1 MRSKREKR
9 TDQLIKYAIIGLV
22 LIAAGFAIWT
32 FLQKSLVTSKIMNQR
47 VTYTEQMPK
56 SIPATEQIYAFDGG
70 NPFANNNQAKTAI
83 GQVAIPKVGLVT
95 NVFAGLTNANL
106 SFGAVSL
113 FPDRPIQIHNV
124 VLIGHNMGVRHLH
137 FGALQNVSIG
147 DKVYLRYFGHS
158 YQYQVRQKSTIKET
172 QIDRVADTM
181 TSKLTLVT
189 CSAATRTPNRILVS
203 ADLVKVLPARQAQMK
218 VAGVLKEQKQQIC
231 HDLWWRNWLP
241 IIVICV
247 LALIIIM
254 LVMRFL

>member
-1 MRSKREKR
+1 MRSKHENR
-9 TDQLIKYAIIGLV
+9 TDQFIKYAIIGLV
-22 LIAAGFAIWT
+22 LVATGFAIWT
-32 FLQKSLVTSKIMNQR
+32 FLQKSLVTSKIVNQR

-56 SIPATEQIYAFDGG
+56 NIPATETIHAFDGG
-70 NPFANNNQAKTAI
+70 NPFANHNQSKTAI

-113 FPDRPIQIHNV
+113 FPDRPIQNHNV

-147 DKVYLRYFGHS
+147 DKVYLRYLDHS

-203 ADLVKVLPARQAQMK
+203 ADLVKALPARQAQMK

-241 IIVICV
+241 IIVIGL

>member
-22 LIAAGFAIWT
+22 LVAAGFAIWT
-32 FLQKSLVTSKIMNQR
+32 FLQKSLMASIIVNQR
-47 VTYTEQMPK
+47 VTYTEQLQK
-56 SIPATEQIYAFDGG
+56 SIPATETIHEFDGG
-70 NPFANNNQAKTAI
+70 NPFANNNQSKTAI

-113 FPDRPIQIHNV
+113 FPDRPVQNHNV
-124 VLIGHNMGVRHLH
+124 VLVGHNMGVRRLH

-147 DKVYLRYFGHS
+147 DNVYLRYLGHS

-172 QIDRVADTM
+172 QIDRVADAM

-203 ADLVKVLPARQAQMK
+203 ADLVKALPARQAQMK

>member
-9 TDQLIKYAIIGLV
+9 TDQLIKYAIIGLILV
-22 LIAAGFAIWT
+22 AAGFAIWT
-32 FLQKSLVTSKIMNQR
+32 FLQKSLVTSKIVNQR

-56 SIPATEQIYAFDGG
+56 SIPATETIHAFDDGS
-70 NPFANNNQAKTAI
+70 PFANNNQSKTAI

-113 FPDRPIQIHNV
+113 FPDRPVQNHNV

-147 DKVYLRYFGHS
+147 DKVYLRYLGHS

-203 ADLVKVLPARQAQMK
+203 ADLVKELPARQAQMK

-241 IIVICV
+241 IIVICL

>member
-1 MRSKREKR
+1 MRSKRENR

-22 LIAAGFAIWT
+22 LVAAGFAIWT
-32 FLQKSLVTSKIMNQR
+32 FLQKSLVTSKIVNQR

-56 SIPATEQIYAFDGG
+56 SIPATETIHAFDGG
-70 NPFANNNQAKTAI
+70 NPFGNTQQPQTAI
-83 GQVAIPKVGLVT
+83 GQVTIPKVGLVT

-113 FPDRPIQIHNV
+113 FPDRPLQNHNV

-147 DKVYLRYFGHS
+147 DKVYLRYLGHS

-203 ADLVKVLPARQAQMK
+203 ADLVKALPARQAQMK
-218 VAGVLKEQKQQIC
+218 VAGVLKEQNQQIC

-241 IIVICV
+241 IIVICL

>member
-1 MRSKREKR
+1 
-9 TDQLIKYAIIGLV
+9 
-22 LIAAGFAIWT
+22 
-32 FLQKSLVTSKIMNQR
+32 
-47 VTYTEQMPK
+47 MPK
-56 SIPATEQIYAFDGG
+56 NIPATETIHAFDGG
-70 NPFANNNQAKTAI
+70 NPFANHNQSKTAI

-95 NVFAGLTNANL
+95 NVFTGLTNANL

-113 FPDRPIQIHNV
+113 FPDRPIQNHNV

-147 DKVYLRYFGHS
+147 DKVYLRYLGHS

-203 ADLVKVLPARQAQMK
+203 ADLVKELPARQAQMK
-218 VAGVLKEQKQQIC
+218 VASVLKEQKQQIC

-241 IIVICV
+241 IIVICL

>member
-9 TDQLIKYAIIGLV
+9 TDQLIKYAIIGLILV
-22 LIAAGFAIWT
+22 ATGFAIWT
-32 FLQKSLVTSKIMNQR
+32 FLQKSLVTSKIVNQR

-56 SIPATEQIYAFDGG
+56 NIPATETIHAFDGG
-70 NPFANNNQAKTAI
+70 NPFANHNQLKKAI

-113 FPDRPIQIHNV
+113 FPDRPIQNHNV

-147 DKVYLRYFGHS
+147 DKVYLRYLDHS

-189 CSAATRTPNRILVS
+189 CSPATRTPNRILVS
-203 ADLVKVLPARQAQMK
+203 ADLVKALPARQAQMK

-241 IIVICV
+241 IIVICL

>member
-9 TDQLIKYAIIGLV
+9 TDQLIKYAIIGLILV
-22 LIAAGFAIWT
+22 AAGFAIWT
-32 FLQKSLVTSKIMNQR
+32 FLQKSLVTSKIVNQR

-56 SIPATEQIYAFDGG
+56 NIQATETIHAFDGG
-70 NPFANNNQAKTAI
+70 NPFANHNQSKTAI

-113 FPDRPIQIHNV
+113 FPDRPIQNHNV

-147 DKVYLRYFGHS
+147 DKVYLRYLGHS

-203 ADLVKVLPARQAQMK
+203 ADLVKALPARQAQMK

-231 HDLWWRNWLP
+231 HDLWWRNCLP
-241 IIVICV
+241 IIVICL

>member
-9 TDQLIKYAIIGLV
+9 TDQLIKYAIIGLILV
-22 LIAAGFAIWT
+22 ATGFAIWT
-32 FLQKSLVTSKIMNQR
+32 FLQKSLVTSKIVNQR

-56 SIPATEQIYAFDGG
+56 NIPATETIHAFDGG
-70 NPFANNNQAKTAI
+70 NPFANHNQSKKAI

-113 FPDRPIQIHNV
+113 FPDRPIQNHNV

-147 DKVYLRYFGHS
+147 DKVYLRYLDHS

-203 ADLVKVLPARQAQMK
+203 ADLVKALPARQAQMK

-241 IIVICV
+241 IIVICL

>member
-9 TDQLIKYAIIGLV
+9 TDQLIKYAIIGLILV
-22 LIAAGFAIWT
+22 AAGFAIWT
-32 FLQKSLVTSKIMNQR
+32 FLQKSLVTSKIVNQR

-56 SIPATEQIYAFDGG
+56 NIQATETIHAFDGG
-70 NPFANNNQAKTAI
+70 NPFANHNQSKTAI

-95 NVFAGLTNANL
+95 NVFAGVTNANL

-113 FPDRPIQIHNV
+113 FPDRPIQNHNV

-147 DKVYLRYFGHS
+147 DKVYLRYLGHS

-203 ADLVKVLPARQAQMK
+203 ADLVKALPARQAQMK

-241 IIVICV
+241 IIVICL

>member
-1 MRSKREKR
+1 
-9 TDQLIKYAIIGLV
+9 
-22 LIAAGFAIWT
+22 
-32 FLQKSLVTSKIMNQR
+32 
-47 VTYTEQMPK
+47 MPK
-56 SIPATEQIYAFDGG
+56 SIPATETIHEFDGG
-70 NPFANNNQAKTAI
+70 NPFANHNQSKTAI

-113 FPDRPIQIHNV
+113 FPDRPIQKHHV

-147 DKVYLRYFGHS
+147 DKVYLRYLDHS

-172 QIDRVADTM
+172 QIDRVADAM

-203 ADLVKVLPARQAQMK
+203 ADLVKALPARQAQMK

-254 LVMRFL
+254 FVMRFL

>member
-9 TDQLIKYAIIGLV
+9 TDQLIKYAIIGLILV
-22 LIAAGFAIWT
+22 AAGFAIWT
-32 FLQKSLVTSKIMNQR
+32 FLQKSLVTSKIVNQR

-56 SIPATEQIYAFDGG
+56 SIPATETIHEFDGG
-70 NPFANNNQAKTAI
+70 NPFANNNRSKTAI

-113 FPDRPIQIHNV
+113 FPDRPIQNHNV

-147 DKVYLRYFGHS
+147 DKVYLRYLDHS

-203 ADLVKVLPARQAQMK
+203 ADLVKELPARQAQMK
-218 VAGVLKEQKQQIC
+218 VASVLKEQKQQIC

-241 IIVICV
+241 IIVICL

>member
-1 MRSKREKR
+1 MRSKRENR

-22 LIAAGFAIWT
+22 LVAAGFAIWT
-32 FLQKSLVTSKIMNQR
+32 FLQKSLVTSKIVNQR

-56 SIPATEQIYAFDGG
+56 SIPATKTIHAFDGG
-70 NPFANNNQAKTAI
+70 NPFGNNQQPQTAI
-83 GQVAIPKVGLVT
+83 GQVTIPKVGLVT

-113 FPDRPIQIHNV
+113 FPDRPLQNHNV

-147 DKVYLRYFGHS
+147 DKVYLRYLGHS

-203 ADLVKVLPARQAQMK
+203 ADLVKALPARQAQMK

-241 IIVICV
+241 IIVICL

>member
-147 DKVYLRYFGHS
+147 DKVYLRYLGHS

>member
-22 LIAAGFAIWT
+22 LVAAGFAIWT
-32 FLQKSLVTSKIMNQR
+32 FLQKSLVTSKIVNQR

-56 SIPATEQIYAFDGG
+56 SIPATETIHEFDGG
-70 NPFANNNQAKTAI
+70 NPFANHNQSKTAI

-113 FPDRPIQIHNV
+113 FPDRPIQKHHV

-147 DKVYLRYFGHS
+147 DKVYLRYLDHS

-172 QIDRVADTM
+172 QIDRVADAM

-189 CSAATRTPNRILVS
+189 CSAATRTPNRIFVS
-203 ADLVKVLPARQAQMK
+203 ADLVKALPARQAQMK

-254 LVMRFL
+254 FVMRFL

>member
-1 MRSKREKR
+1 MRSKHENR

-56 SIPATEQIYAFDGG
+56 NIPATETIHAFDGG
-70 NPFANNNQAKTAI
+70 NPFANNNQSKTAL

-113 FPDRPIQIHNV
+113 FPDRPIQNHNV
-124 VLIGHNMGVRHLH
+124 VLIGHNMGVRYLH

-147 DKVYLRYFGHS
+147 DKVYLRYLGHS

-172 QIDRVADTM
+172 QIDCVADTM

-203 ADLVKVLPARQAQMK
+203 ADLVKALPARQAQMK

-241 IIVICV
+241 IIVICL

-254 LVMRFL
+254 LVM

>member
-1 MRSKREKR
+1 MC
-9 TDQLIKYAIIGLV
+9 V
-22 LIAAGFAIWT
+22 
-32 FLQKSLVTSKIMNQR
+32 
-47 VTYTEQMPK
+47 
-56 SIPATEQIYAFDGG
+56 IY
-70 NPFANNNQAKTAI
+70 I
-83 GQVAIPKVGLVT
+83 
-95 NVFAGLTNANL
+95 
-106 SFGAVSL
+106 
-113 FPDRPIQIHNV
+113 
-124 VLIGHNMGVRHLH
+124 

-147 DKVYLRYFGHS
+147 DKVYLRYLGHS

-189 CSAATRTPNRILVS
+189 CSAATRTPYRILVS
-203 ADLVKVLPARQAQMK
+203 ADLVKALPARQAQMK

-241 IIVICV
+241 IIVICL

>member
-1 MRSKREKR
+1 M
-9 TDQLIKYAIIGLV
+9 IKFAIIGLV
-22 LIAAGFAIWT
+22 LVAAGFAIWT
-32 FLQKSLVTSKIMNQR
+32 FLQKSLVTSKIVNQR

-56 SIPATEQIYAFDGG
+56 SIPATETIPEFDGG
-70 NPFANNNQAKTAI
+70 NPFANNNRSKTAI

-113 FPDRPIQIHNV
+113 FPDRPIQNHNV

-147 DKVYLRYFGHS
+147 DNVYLRYLGHS

-203 ADLVKVLPARQAQMK
+203 ADLVKALPARQAQMK
-218 VAGVLKEQKQQIC
+218 VAGVLKEQRQQIC

-241 IIVICV
+241 MIVICL

>member
-1 MRSKREKR
+1 MQSKREKR
-9 TDQLIKYAIIGLV
+9 TDQLIKYAIIGLILV
-22 LIAAGFAIWT
+22 AAGFAIWT
-32 FLQKSLVTSKIMNQR
+32 FLQKSLVTTKIVNQR

-56 SIPATEQIYAFDGG
+56 NIPATETIHAFDGG
-70 NPFANNNQAKTAI
+70 NPFGNNQQAQTAI
-83 GQVAIPKVGLVT
+83 GQVTIPKVGLVT

-113 FPDRPIQIHNV
+113 FPDRPLQNHNV

-147 DKVYLRYFGHS
+147 DKAYLRYLGHS

-203 ADLVKVLPARQAQMK
+203 ADLVKALPARQAQMK

-241 IIVICV
+241 IIVICL

>member
-1 MRSKREKR
+1 
-9 TDQLIKYAIIGLV
+9 
-22 LIAAGFAIWT
+22 
-32 FLQKSLVTSKIMNQR
+32 
-47 VTYTEQMPK
+47 MPK
-56 SIPATEQIYAFDGG
+56 NIPATETIHAFDDG
-70 NPFANNNQAKTAI
+70 NPFAKNNQAKTAI

-113 FPDRPIQIHNV
+113 FPDRPIENHNV

-147 DKVYLRYFGHS
+147 DKVYLRYLGHS

-203 ADLVKVLPARQAQMK
+203 ADLVKELPARQAQMK
-218 VAGVLKEQKQQIC
+218 VASVLKEQKQQIC

-241 IIVICV
+241 IIVICL

>member
-1 MRSKREKR
+1 M
-9 TDQLIKYAIIGLV
+9 
-22 LIAAGFAIWT
+22 
-32 FLQKSLVTSKIMNQR
+32 
-47 VTYTEQMPK
+47 
-56 SIPATEQIYAFDGG
+56 
-70 NPFANNNQAKTAI
+70 
-83 GQVAIPKVGLVT
+83 AIPKVGLVK

-113 FPDRPIQIHNV
+113 FPDRPIQNHNV
-124 VLIGHNMGVRHLH
+124 VLIGHSMGVRHLH

-147 DKVYLRYFGHS
+147 DKVYLRYLDHS

-203 ADLVKVLPARQAQMK
+203 ADLVKALPARQAQMK

-241 IIVICV
+241 IIVICL

>member
-1 MRSKREKR
+1 MRSKRENR

-22 LIAAGFAIWT
+22 LVAAGFAIWT
-32 FLQKSLVTSKIMNQR
+32 FLQKSLVTSKIVNQR

-56 SIPATEQIYAFDGG
+56 SIPATETIHAFDGG
-70 NPFANNNQAKTAI
+70 NPFGNNKQPQTAI
-83 GQVAIPKVGLVT
+83 GQVTIPKVGLVT

-113 FPDRPIQIHNV
+113 FPDRPLQNHNV

-147 DKVYLRYFGHS
+147 DKVYLRYLGHS

-203 ADLVKVLPARQAQMK
+203 ADLVKALPARQAQMK

-241 IIVICV
+241 IIVICL

>member
-124 VLIGHNMGVRHLH
+124 VLIGHNMGVRHLR

>member
-22 LIAAGFAIWT
+22 LVAAGFAIWT
-32 FLQKSLVTSKIMNQR
+32 FLQKSLVTSKIVNQR
-47 VTYTEQMPK
+47 VTYTKQMPK
-56 SIPATEQIYAFDGG
+56 SIPATETIHEFDGG
-70 NPFANNNQAKTAI
+70 NPFANHNQSKTAI

-113 FPDRPIQIHNV
+113 FPDRPIQKHHV

-147 DKVYLRYFGHS
+147 DKVYLRYLDHS

-172 QIDRVADTM
+172 QIDRVADAM

-203 ADLVKVLPARQAQMK
+203 ADLVKALPARQAQMK

-254 LVMRFL
+254 FVMRFL

>member
-1 MRSKREKR
+1 MRSKHENR
-9 TDQLIKYAIIGLV
+9 TDQFIKYAIIGLV
-22 LIAAGFAIWT
+22 LVATGFAIWT
-32 FLQKSLVTSKIMNQR
+32 FLQKSLVTSKIVNQR

-56 SIPATEQIYAFDGG
+56 NIPATETIHAFDGG
-70 NPFANNNQAKTAI
+70 NPFANHNQSKTAI

-113 FPDRPIQIHNV
+113 FPDRPIQNHNV

-137 FGALQNVSIG
+137 LGALQNVSIG
-147 DKVYLRYFGHS
+147 DKVYLRYLDHS

-203 ADLVKVLPARQAQMK
+203 ADLVKALPARQAQMK

-241 IIVICV
+241 IIVIGL

>member
-1 MRSKREKR
+1 
-9 TDQLIKYAIIGLV
+9 
-22 LIAAGFAIWT
+22 
-32 FLQKSLVTSKIMNQR
+32 
-47 VTYTEQMPK
+47 MPK

>member
-1 MRSKREKR
+1 M
-9 TDQLIKYAIIGLV
+9 
-22 LIAAGFAIWT
+22 
-32 FLQKSLVTSKIMNQR
+32 
-47 VTYTEQMPK
+47 
-56 SIPATEQIYAFDGG
+56 
-70 NPFANNNQAKTAI
+70 
-83 GQVAIPKVGLVT
+83 
-95 NVFAGLTNANL
+95 
-106 SFGAVSL
+106 
-113 FPDRPIQIHNV
+113 
-124 VLIGHNMGVRHLH
+124 LIGHNMGVRHLH

-147 DKVYLRYFGHS
+147 DKVYLRYLGHS

-203 ADLVKVLPARQAQMK
+203 ADLVKELPARQAQMK
-218 VAGVLKEQKQQIC
+218 VASVLKEQKQQIC

-241 IIVICV
+241 IIVICL

>member
-1 MRSKREKR
+1 MRSKHENR
-9 TDQLIKYAIIGLV
+9 TDQLIKYAIIGLILV
-22 LIAAGFAIWT
+22 AAGFAIWT
-32 FLQKSLVTSKIMNQR
+32 FLQKSLVTSKIVNQR

-56 SIPATEQIYAFDGG
+56 SIPATETIHAFDGG
-70 NPFANNNQAKTAI
+70 NPFANNNQSKTAL

-113 FPDRPIQIHNV
+113 FPDWPVQNHNV

-137 FGALQNVSIG
+137 FGALQNVSVG
-147 DKVYLRYFGHS
+147 DEVYLKYLGHS
-158 YQYQVRQKSTIKET
+158 YLYLVRQKSTIKET
-172 QIDRVADTM
+172 QIDRVKDTM

-203 ADLVKVLPARQAQMK
+203 ADLVKAVPARQSQMK

-241 IIVICV
+241 IIVICL

>member
-1 MRSKREKR
+1 MRSKHENR

-32 FLQKSLVTSKIMNQR
+32 FLQKSLVTSKIVNQK

-56 SIPATEQIYAFDGG
+56 SIPTTETIHAFDGG
-70 NPFANNNQAKTAI
+70 NPFGNNQQPQTAI

-113 FPDRPIQIHNV
+113 FSDRPVQDHNV

-147 DKVYLRYFGHS
+147 DSVYLRYLGHS

-189 CSAATRTPNRILVS
+189 CSAATRTPNRILIS
-203 ADLVKVLPARQAQMK
+203 ADLVKELPERHAQMK
-218 VAGVLKEQKQQIC
+218 VVRVIKEQKQQIC
-231 HDLWWRNWLP
+231 HDLWRYDWLP
-241 IIVICV
+241 IIVISLV
-247 LALIIIM
+247 TLIIIM
-254 LVMRFL
+254 LVIRFL

>member
-22 LIAAGFAIWT
+22 LVAAGFAIWT
-32 FLQKSLVTSKIMNQR
+32 FLQKSLMASKIVNQR
-47 VTYTEQMPK
+47 VTYTEQLQK
-56 SIPATEQIYAFDGG
+56 SIPATETIHEFDGG
-70 NPFANNNQAKTAI
+70 NPFANNNQSKTAI

-113 FPDRPIQIHNV
+113 FPDRPVQNHNV
-124 VLIGHNMGVRHLH
+124 VLVGHNMGVRHLH

-147 DKVYLRYFGHS
+147 DNVYLRYLGHS

-172 QIDRVADTM
+172 QIDRVADAM

-203 ADLVKVLPARQAQMK
+203 ADLVKALPARQAQMK

>member
-22 LIAAGFAIWT
+22 LVAAGFAIWT
-32 FLQKSLVTSKIMNQR
+32 FLQKSLVTSKIVNQR

-56 SIPATEQIYAFDGG
+56 SIPATETIHEFDGG
-70 NPFANNNQAKTAI
+70 NPFANHNQSKTAI

-113 FPDRPIQIHNV
+113 FPDRPIQKHHV

-147 DKVYLRYFGHS
+147 DKVYLRYLDHS

-172 QIDRVADTM
+172 QIDRVADAM

-203 ADLVKVLPARQAQMK
+203 ADLVKALPARQAQMK

-254 LVMRFL
+254 FVMRFL